1 MNTNFLNKIPEFSER
16 NFKYATYVSSGLI
29 GCASLYFIYMIFTTP
44 DFGIE
49 VQWNMFKSMLFGP
62 LYIIGLLLS
71 IIYWGKF
78 GHWSRTPIIKTY
90 DGNGNHIKTEKDYDI
105 IETLFWK
112 VLFPLLGHFLI
123 EPCAYAAIIYYPL
136 MIVVAA
142 VAAVLNYVLALLLIG
157 VTVCMALYGQ
167 RLTQVRCHSLIV
179 VVATLILA
187 GGLSTWAYCM
197 GEPSDMARAD
207 FSNNATETTELVG
220 DTTTVDNNEA
230 ATDATAATEIK
241 KGDTSIAGICI
252 GKGKVWKESVDGIY
266 DSYAKKTEQHCDE
279 EGEYNVTFYEFKKD
293 GKTVIQAYVG
303 DEGIVNSIDVL
314 GENIMFEGGL
324 HVGSPAVD
332 VYNVFTPSWN
342 ILFYEASDHNVTAQ
356 HGNIIYCMSSDNV
369 VEGKD
374 APEQKSDIKKGAK
387 LNCIQI
393 VGTE

>member
-1 MNTNFLNKIPEFSER
+1 MNTDFLNKIPEFSER

-71 IIYWGKF
+71 IVYWGKF
-78 GHWSRTPIIKTY
+78 GHWSGTPIIKTY
-90 DGNGNHIKTEKDYDI
+90 DEYGNHIKTEKNYDI
-105 IETLFWK
+105 IETLLWK
-112 VLFPLLGHFLI
+112 VVFPLLGHFLI
-123 EPCAYAAIIYYPL
+123 EPCAYAALIYYPI

-167 RLTQVRCHSLIV
+167 RLTHVRCHSLIV

-197 GEPSDMARAD
+197 GEPSGMARAD
-207 FSNNATETTELVG
+207 LAGNDTETTELVG
-220 DTTTVDNNEA
+220 DTTSTADNDES
-230 ATDATAATEIK
+230 ATDASASTEIK
-241 KGDTSIAGICI
+241 KGDTSLAGIII

-266 DSYAKKTEQHCDE
+266 DSYTKKTEQRYDE

-293 GKTVIQAYVG
+293 GKTVIQAYAG
-303 DEGIVNSIDVL
+303 DDDIVSSIDVL

-324 HVGSPAVD
+324 HVGCPAVD
-332 VYNVFTPSWN
+332 VYNVFTPNWE
-342 ILFYEASDHNVTAQ
+342 ILFDEAYNVRAH
-356 HGNIIYCMSSDNV
+356 HGNITYCMSSDDV

-374 APEQKSDIKKGAK
+374 CPEQKSDIKSGAK
-387 LNCIQI
+387 LTCIKI
-393 VGTE
+393 EGVE